1 MKTGD
6 LIKVESKTGE
16 LRPPWYGMMG
26 IIIGLEPDRDL
37 IDDTPLW
44 EVVVTD
50 PSCPMKGKPLLIRES
65 YLCVLS
71 NGKSPRLQ
79 KNNTVTESNEV
90 K

>member
-26 IIIGLEPDRDL
+26 IIIGLELEHAGDVHG
-37 IDDTPLW
+37 PLW

-50 PSCPMKGKPLLIRES
+50 PRCPMKGKPLLIRES

-90 K
+90 E